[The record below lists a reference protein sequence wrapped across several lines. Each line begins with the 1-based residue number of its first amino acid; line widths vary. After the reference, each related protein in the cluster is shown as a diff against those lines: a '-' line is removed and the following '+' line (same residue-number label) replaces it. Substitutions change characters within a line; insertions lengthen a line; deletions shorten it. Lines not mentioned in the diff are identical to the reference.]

1 MFRFIHPGPNVIA
14 LPFPM
19 RPRRVVYGELAR
31 VLDFIQWK
39 QRMTKTNGE
48 SNGEENDI
56 LNLPEADQKLWLI
69 QKMFEVLKDA
79 DAQDLE
85 ALYRVLT
92 KKDKPPEG
100 A

>member
-1 MFRFIHPGPNVIA
+1 
-14 LPFPM
+14 M

-39 QRMTKTNGE
+39 RKMTKPNGNGE
-48 SNGEENDI
+48 QNDEI

-79 DAQDLE
+79 DKEDLE
-85 ALYRVLT
+85 AIYRVLT
-92 KKDKPPEG
+92 KDRKPPER